1 MNTLLVVVDHFTKFA
16 QPYSTRNKT
25 AITAADKIFNDF
37 IPRFGFPERIHHDMG
52 GKFENRLFKRLEEL
66 SGVMHSRT
74 TPYHPQGN
82 GLVERMN
89 RTLLDMLRTL
99 PEAHKPSWKD
109 HVHNLIHAYNCTIHE
124 LSLIHI

>member
-74 TPYHPQGN
+74 TPYPVSYTH
-82 GLVERMN
+82 L
-89 RTLLDMLRTL
+89 TL
-99 PEAHKPSWKD
+99 PTNRE
-109 HVHNLIHAYNCTIHE
+109 V
-124 LSLIHI
+124 